1 MTSRLIVASS
11 PPLRNRATDTLLRTP
26 TPQWRRPGPAD
37 ACETCR
43 KGRPFAAPDIPRIT
57 AAPAR
62 SSRLHGP
69 GLLALH
75 VPDRS
80 SYREH
85 CFDLMTGPEEN
96 AAQVA
101 EDNILTSYHG
111 VAESG
116 GGKCARIG

>member
-1 MTSRLIVASS
+1 MLAKRVGRVDHS
-11 PPLRNRATDTLLRTP
+11 LRQIFLESQLH
-26 TPQWRRPGPAD
+26 PQGLPGP
-37 ACETCR
+37 
-43 KGRPFAAPDIPRIT
+43 
-57 AAPAR
+57 
-62 SSRLHGP
+62 HGP

-85 CFDLMTGPEEN
+85 CFDLMTGREEH